1 MSADLTSKTIHGL
14 KWSYAS
20 TITNAVMQIGYT
32 AVMARLLE
40 PKTFGLVAMAGVVL
54 KFGSYF
60 AQMGMGQALIQ
71 KKELSNDDIRAA
83 FTSSIIMSGLF
94 LMLTWLLAPYA
105 VLIFDHPEVIPI
117 IKVMAVSFVLTGIST
132 TSLALIRRNLKFKSL
147 AVIEIVSYI
156 ISYAGV
162 GILFAILGYGVWSL
176 VFASLSQA
184 LLSGLFSYFVIRHNL
199 LPLFSW
205 KKYKPLFFFGSRV
218 SVISFFEFL
227 GTNLDTLFI
236 GRMLGAGKLGLYNR
250 AFMVV
255 NLPMQYLTFSISRVL
270 FPSLSRIQNDKEKL
284 RKIYLNSI
292 SVIGF
297 LLFSVCF
304 GISVAAEQIVIVILG
319 EKWIAAV
326 PVLQILALATP
337 LNFISHFDGIMCDAT
352 ANLNKKLVL
361 QISYV
366 IVLTGLFYFLGDF
379 GLIGFAAGLVLTSL
393 LRNVGYFFIT
403 KRALGFNSKEL
414 FNSLYPSIVSAL
426 FITLIIYTNLILM
439 QTFISSHLILL
450 IGSVIIGFLSV
461 VIFLFVKFNFRIRE
475 FLEEKLLG
483 NYKVYHNLK
492 KVFSTSVI

>member
-1 MSADLTSKTIHGL
+1 MSADLTSKTIHSL

-40 PKTFGLVAMAGVVL
+40 PKTFGLVAMSGVIL

-71 KKELSNDDIRAA
+71 KKELFNDDIRAA
-83 FTSSIIMSGLF
+83 FTSSLIMSVIF
-94 LMLTWLLAPYA
+94 LMLTWFLAPYA
-105 VLIFDHPEVIPI
+105 VLIFDNTEVIPI
-117 IKVMAVSFVLTGIST
+117 IRVMSISFVLTGIST

-147 AVIEIVSYI
+147 AVIEIISYI
-156 ISYAGV
+156 IGYAGIGV
-162 GILFAILGYGVWSL
+162 LFAVLGYGVWSL
-176 VFASLSQA
+176 VFASLAQA
-184 LLSGLFSYFVIRHNL
+184 FLSGLLSYFVTRHNL

-205 KKYKPLFFFGSRV
+205 KKYKPLFSFGSRV

-255 NLPMQYLTFSISRVL
+255 NLPMQYFTFSISRVL

-284 RKIYLNSI
+284 KKIYLSSI
-292 SVIGF
+292 SVVGF
-297 LLFSVCF
+297 ILFSICF
-304 GISVAAEQIVIVILG
+304 GISVTAEQIVMVILG

-337 LNFISHFDGIMCDAT
+337 LNFISHFDGIICDAT

-361 QISYV
+361 QTSYV
-366 IVLTGLFYFLGDF
+366 IMLAGFFYFLGGF
-379 GLIGFAAGLVLTSL
+379 GLIGFAAGLVCASL
-393 LRNVGYFFIT
+393 LRNVGYYFIT

-414 FNSLYPSIVSAL
+414 FNSFYPSVISAL
-426 FITLIIYTNLILM
+426 FITLIIYINLILM
-439 QTFISSHLILL
+439 QTFISSNLILL
-450 IGSVIIGFLSV
+450 IGSVIIGSLSV

-475 FLEEKLLG
+475 FLEERLLG
-483 NYKVYHNLK
+483 NYKIYNSLK
-492 KVFSTSVI
+492 KVFSINTI